1 MILSK
6 ICGLRTP
13 ETVAAALDGGASH
26 LGFMIFPKSPRHQ
39 EPLAHAAIAK
49 DARGRAKIVAVVV
62 DPTDALLDQIEA
74 EFAPD
79 MLQLH
84 GDETVER
91 VAAIRA
97 RGTPLIKALP
107 VSTAQDVS
115 DAYAYAPHVEAILFD
130 AKPPPGVDI
139 PGGNGVTMDWTLLKD
154 ANPGVAWFLSGGLT
168 PENVAEAIGTSGAR
182 AVDVSSGVE
191 SARGLK
197 DPQRITAFLKAVSS
211 LS

>member
-26 LGFMIFPKSPRHQ
+26 LGFMIFRKSPRHQ
-39 EPLAHAAIAK
+39 EPLAHAAIAQP
-49 DARGRAKIVAVVV
+49 ARGRAKIVAVVV
-62 DPTDALLDQIEA
+62 DPTDALLDQIKTEL
-74 EFAPD
+74 APD
-79 MLQLH
+79 MVQLH
-84 GDETVER
+84 GEETVER
-91 VAAIRA
+91 VAAINA
-97 RGTPLIKALP
+97 RGIPVIKALP
-107 VSTAQDVS
+107 VSSLDDVV
-115 DAYAYAPHVEAILFD
+115 AAAAFATIVEALLFD

-139 PGGNGVTMDWTLLKD
+139 PGGNGVAIDWTLLKG
-154 ANPGVAWFLSGGLT
+154 ANPGVPWFLSGGLT
-168 PENVAEAIGTSGAR
+168 PENVTQAIGISGAR

-191 SARGLK
+191 SARGIK